1 MNMVNAIDA
10 YKDTK
15 VRTAIDDATPHQ
27 LVKLLLDGALER
39 IALASGAMARGDIAL
54 TGEAIGKS
62 ISILDNLRVSLDH
75 EQGGAVAANLEQL
88 YDYMTRRLLEA
99 SVAQDAELL
108 AEVMGL
114 VKEVKSAWEEV
125 PTEFH
130 TLTAE

>member
-1 MNMVNAIDA
+1 MNMINAIEA

-15 VRTAIDDATPHQ
+15 VQTAIDDATPHQ

-99 SVAQDAELL
+99 SAAKDAELL
-108 AEVMGL
+108 AEVMSL
-114 VKEVKSAWEEV
+114 VKEIRSAWEEV

-130 TLTAE
+130 TLSAE

>member
-114 VKEVKSAWEEV
+114 VKEIKSAWEEV

>member
-1 MNMVNAIDA
+1 MNMINAIDA

-15 VRTAIDDATPHQ
+15 VQTAIDDASPHQ

-39 IALASGAMARGDIAL
+39 IASASGAMERGEIAL

-75 EQGGAVAANLEQL
+75 QQGGAVAANLEQL

-114 VKEVKSAWEEV
+114 VKEIKSAWEEV

>member
-1 MNMVNAIDA
+1 MNMINAIDA

-15 VRTAIDDATPHQ
+15 VQTAIDDASPHQ

-39 IALASGAMARGDIAL
+39 IASASGAMERGEIAL

-75 EQGGAVAANLEQL
+75 QQGGAVAANLEQL

-114 VKEVKSAWEEV
+114 VKEIKSGWEEV